1 MSVLSDLQ
9 PGKVFEFFEEICS
22 IPHPSYQE
30 ERISNYLVEF
40 ARTRGLE
47 HYQDDL
53 GNVIIIKEAAPGYEE
68 AEPLILQ
75 GHMDMVCEKEPG
87 CDIDFATDGL
97 RLKVEGDYISAE
109 GTTLG
114 GDDGIAIAYALAILD
129 SDDIPHPRLEVICTV
144 SEEVGMEG
152 AAHLDV
158 TPLRGRRLLNLDS
171 EEEGY
176 FLTSCAGGC
185 RADCV
190 LPVSREGAEGARICV
205 SVQGLLGGHS
215 GCEIHRGRGNANV
228 LLGRTLLELSR
239 KYPFR
244 LISMKGGSKDNAI
257 PREAEA
263 ELVTS
268 ADPEAVLERIAEIG
282 NSIAR
287 EFAGADPD
295 IRIGGALASAQSAGG
310 EAQLSAD
317 SGSGLIQALT
327 DADTVRALTLLT
339 ALPGGVQRMSDDIPG
354 LVETSLNLGILR
366 LEGDTM
372 SLHYAVRSSVGT
384 AKEYL
389 LLQMENLTCQ
399 LGGSVSYSGNYPAWE
414 YRRDSKLRS
423 DMVRIFTEMY
433 GREPKIEAIHAGL
446 ECGILSGKLPDL
458 DCVSIGPD
466 MEAVHTAQERLSI
479 SSVARVWE
487 FLLAVLACK

>member
-1 MSVLSDLQ
+1 MSVLSNLQ
-9 PGKVFEFFEEICS
+9 PRKVFDFFEEICS

-30 ERISNYLVEF
+30 ERISDYLVGF
-40 ARTRGLE
+40 ARSRGLE
-47 HYQDDL
+47 HYQDDSK
-53 GNVIIIKEAAPGYEE
+53 NVIIIKEATPGYETV
-68 AEPLILQ
+68 EPLILQ
-75 GHMDMVCEKEPG
+75 GHMDMVCEKEPD
-87 CDIDFATDGL
+87 CEIDFTKDGL

-152 AAHLDV
+152 AASLDV
-158 TPLRGRRLLNLDS
+158 SPLRGRRLLNLDS

-176 FLTSCAGGC
+176 FLASCAGGC

-190 LPVSREGAEGARICV
+190 LPVSREGAEGNRIRV
-205 SVQGLLGGHS
+205 SVKGLRGGHS
-215 GCEIHRGRGNANV
+215 GCEIHKGRGNANV
-228 LLGRTLLELSR
+228 LLGRVLLELSR
-239 KYPFR
+239 KYSFR
-244 LISMKGGSKDNAI
+244 LVSMKGGSKDNAI

-263 ELVTS
+263 ELVTD
-268 ADPEAVLERIAEIG
+268 AVPEDVLEGIAETG
-282 NSIAR
+282 SRIAR

-295 IRIGGALASAQSAGG
+295 IRIAGALVPAQSGA
-310 EAQLSAD
+310 
-317 SGSGLIQALT
+317 QALT
-327 DADTVRALTLLT
+327 AADTARTLTLLT
-339 ALPGGVQRMSDDIPG
+339 ALPGGIQRMSDDIPG

-366 LEGDTM
+366 LEGDTL

-446 ECGILSGKLPDL
+446 ECGILSGKISDL

-466 MEAVHTAQERLSI
+466 MEAVHTTQERLSI
-479 SSVARVWE
+479 SSAARVWE